1 VGVIYVTTGCLQALG
16 HKELTILPFTSV
28 RRTSVYT
35 GPSNQ
40 ATRRQSTF
48 PGGPG
53 QTQPQVASTPGH
65 PQTYALSNRT
75 SKDPRPTKDR
85 SFQKRARDEITSFL
99 ESQGYPQILTEKTL
113 TNPTTRDF
121 QEIFKF
127 IYHCYDGRPV
137 SSLNNLQKKFEDEVP
152 VLLRAAGYPY
162 TSDISKSHLQA
173 IGAQHSWPGML
184 AMLHW
189 FVCAINVSRRLSLSI
204 IEADCSVIF

>member
-1 VGVIYVTTGCLQALG
+1 M
-16 HKELTILPFTSV
+16 
-28 RRTSVYT
+28 
-35 GPSNQ
+35 
-40 ATRRQSTF
+40 
-48 PGGPG
+48 
-53 QTQPQVASTPGH
+53 ASTPGH
-65 PQTYALSNRT
+65 PQTTYALTNRT
-75 SKDPRPTKDR
+75 SKDPRPVKDR
-85 SFQKRARDEITSFL
+85 AFQKKARDEITFFL

-127 IYHCYDGRPV
+127 IYHCFDGKPV

-189 FVCAINVSRRLSLSI
+189 FVCAITVSQSGLTLTL
-204 IEADCSVIF
+204 